1 VSSSPLPRDVVAEAQ
16 ERLARAIEEL
26 EAAREQ
32 ARGARAAADWLAD
45 SPDLLRRK
53 HLIDDLPA
61 RRAAVSLAEHEYERA
76 YQTRLGEKVKV
87 AGLASREVELG
98 YRR

>member
-16 ERLARAIEEL
+16 DRLARAKEEL

-45 SPDLLRRK
+45 SPDLLRLK
-53 HLIDDLPA
+53 TSSMISP
-61 RRAAVSLAEHEYERA
+61 
-76 YQTRLGEKVKV
+76 LGERP
-87 AGLASREVELG
+87 SRSPNTSTNG
-98 YRR
+98 CT